1 MRKIRAFKS
10 DDLPVMQSIRKRVF
24 QSIGVTSNSARA
36 KLPGLERAAEDG
48 YLAEV
53 LHYHNVGF

>member
-10 DDLPVMQSIRKRVF
+10 DDLSVMLSIRE
-24 QSIGVTSNSARA
+24 QPIGVTYNSTRA
-36 KLPGLERAAEDG
+36 KLPRLERAAEDG

>member
-1 MRKIRAFKS
+1 M
-10 DDLPVMQSIRKRVF
+10 
-24 QSIGVTSNSARA
+24 GVTYNSTRA
-36 KLPGLERAAEDG
+36 KRPGLERAAEDG